1 MSHTDRIWDAKYEE
15 RRSRHVA
22 PSREWFRVLSH

>member
-22 PSREWFRVLSH
+22 PSRE